1 MKKAALAA
9 VMLGMFLGGAI
20 GGWRAATWRSAN
32 ASDSRMVDITTP
44 VSVTNYVSAKRIVT
58 LTNFVQR
65 TVTVT
70 NTVTVKCVEPRRLT
84 KRKTAAYTVSAKAM
98 RGTELNKFL
107 RASGARILECDPGA
121 VAIVEAP
128 DGVVDTLMMS
138 GLVTV
143 NQLKAKSKIIGD
155 VEGDIKV
162 YPLSSMDFKSVA
174 DAITALGGKIKVAQ
188 EPTGGKFMLACDL
201 SLESILELAAR
212 ADVRKIEKN
221 DKKK

>member
-1 MKKAALAA
+1 
-9 VMLGMFLGGAI
+9 
-20 GGWRAATWRSAN
+20 
-32 ASDSRMVDITTP
+32 
-44 VSVTNYVSAKRIVT
+44 
-58 LTNFVQR
+58 
-65 TVTVT
+65 
-70 NTVTVKCVEPRRLT
+70 
-84 KRKTAAYTVSAKAM
+84 
-98 RGTELNKFL
+98 L

-121 VAIVEAP
+121 VAIIEAP

-174 DAITALGGKIKVAQ
+174 DAITVLGGKIKVAQ
-188 EPTGGKFMLACDL
+188 EPTVGKFMLACDL
-201 SLESILELAAR
+201 TLESILKLAAR

-221 DKKK
+221 DKKE